1 VLKAQKIAMIMN
13 SQCAQE
19 LRQINKNKFKPKPNH
34 TTNVPFAWKFFF
46 TWKHL
51 KKQIC
56 GFFFLKIAR
65 N

>member
-1 VLKAQKIAMIMN
+1 MN
-13 SQCAQE
+13 SQHAQK

-34 TTNVPFAWKFFF
+34 TTNVPFAWKIFF
-46 TWKHL
+46 TWRHF

-56 GFFFLKIAR
+56 GAFFLKIAR